1 MVSFCSLLRAS
12 SCWLSRGSS
21 GEAVALSPSSPGLE
35 DGDLTE
41 AASLSLWPVS
51 GRLCRRC
58 CFQQGGLGAGC
69 RGRGADCQCLITAP
83 HFLRSCQPFL
93 PFTEGSSSG
102 GCRLGTD
109 RRRPGLG
116 QRGERFAGSRVC
128 DSDSGIYWG
137 LLDARPCVP
146 YVHELEG
153 CLPPTPLP
161 GSPRAPS
168 AHLHTR
174 DPRQALR
181 PLPFR
186 GQ

>member
-1 MVSFCSLLRAS
+1 M
-12 SCWLSRGSS
+12 
-21 GEAVALSPSSPGLE
+21 SPSSPGLE

-69 RGRGADCQCLITAP
+69 QAGVLTASVSLRRP
-83 HFLRSCQPFL
+83 PSLGPVSRSFLSQRDPR
-93 PFTEGSSSG
+93 PG